1 MGHQLPKRNDIFV
14 ITETRQVVSC
24 SQYIV
29 VRHIQHIVC
38 VATSLS
44 SRLHCSKYALMCM
57 YILFYPEG
65 DGPGLQPEDL
75 EASIATL
82 QSLAETIDAECVEL
96 RRRTEQDGVVVEYLI
111 RQRTDE
117 RDFMEVR

>member
-1 MGHQLPKRNDIFV
+1 
-14 ITETRQVVSC
+14 
-24 SQYIV
+24 
-29 VRHIQHIVC
+29 
-38 VATSLS
+38 
-44 SRLHCSKYALMCM
+44 MCM
-57 YILFYPEG
+57 YILFHPEG